1 MKLFFTTI
9 LSLLF
14 ALTSNA
20 QEAVETL
27 PIAPDTTQKN
37 RQFFELSLGQTVL
50 FISDSKL
57 EEIKNEE
64 AIIAPTNA
72 RLFFAEL
79 RPDKIIRIPIFF
91 NLPTQSKQYIV
102 DGELISE
109 RASPTFGTGLE
120 FRCFRLPIGKK
131 SSVEFEAGPLASFL
145 FDKNKSIRFA
155 PIAAGRF
162 RFLKNE
168 DFVLYMGSSYSFG
181 INAVGILFGIGYV
194 F

>member
-1 MKLFFTTI
+1 MKTI
-9 LSLLF
+9 LITSIIVFLTVF
-14 ALTSNA
+14 AQA
-20 QEAVETL
+20 QEATESL
-27 PIAPDTTQKN
+27 PVAKDTVKKD
-37 RQFFELSLGQTVL
+37 RQFFELSLGQTIL

-57 EEIKNEE
+57 EQIKNEE
-64 AIIAPTNA
+64 AVIAPTNA

-79 RPDKIIRIPIFF
+79 RPDKIMRIPIFF

-155 PIAAGRF
+155 PVAAGRF

>member
-1 MKLFFTTI
+1 MKT
-9 LSLLF
+9 LLLAAISVFF
-14 ALTSNA
+14 ALDNLA
-20 QEAVETL
+20 QEQTETL
-27 PIAPDTTQKN
+27 PVAPDTIKKE

-79 RPDKIIRIPIFF
+79 RPDKLIRIPVFF
-91 NLPTQSKQYIV
+91 NLPTGSKQYIV
-102 DGELISE
+102 NGELISE

-120 FRCFRLPIGKK
+120 FRCFRFPIGKK
-131 SSVEFEAGPLASFL
+131 SAVEFEAGPLASFL

-155 PIAAGRF
+155 PIAAGRV

-181 INAVGILFGIGYV
+181 IDAVGILFGIGYV